1 MLTMPED
8 LLAEVD
14 RAARHRN
21 QNRSEFVR
29 AALHNYLEQLSRAEF
44 EALLAE
50 GYRETARAAAELV
63 EESLP
68 LQSEAATGAWADEV
82 GQSLRVSLAF

>member
-1 MLTMPED
+1 MERVMLTMPEE
-8 LLAEVD
+8 LLEEVD
-14 RAARHRN
+14 QAARRRK

-29 AALHNYLEQLSRAEF
+29 AALREYLKQLRQAEF

-50 GYRETARAAAELV
+50 GYREMGASQAELV

-68 LQSEAATGAWADEV
+68 LQAEAAKGAWADD
-82 GQSLRVSLAF
+82 G

>member
-1 MLTMPED
+1 MERVMLTMPQELVAD
-8 LLAEVD
+8 VD
-14 RAARHRN
+14 RAARRRG

-29 AALHNYLEQLSRAEF
+29 AALHDYLEQLRRAEF

-50 GYRETARAAAELV
+50 GYREMAEVAAELV

-68 LQSEAATGAWADEV
+68 LQAEAAWGTWADNE
-82 GQSLRVSLAF
+82 